1 MASTLS
7 PSERRVV
14 IGKIVRVASGN
25 FLEMY
30 DFVVYGYYAIYIAA
44 TFFPEGNEYAAL
56 MLALMTFGVGYI
68 MRPLG
73 ALILGAY
80 IDKHGRRKGLLVTL
94 LIMAVGTLSIAVAPG
109 YRTIG
114 LFAPLIIVA
123 GRLLQGL
130 SAGVEL
136 GGVSVYLSEIS
147 TPGNRGFYVAWQSAS
162 QQVAVVFT
170 ALVGII
176 LTTQLSIGE
185 MSAWG
190 WRVPFIV
197 GCLIIPVLLWLRGS
211 LEETE
216 AFKKG
221 AHPQSLAETCALVLV
236 NWRPVVLG
244 MMLSALN
251 TTNFYLITAYTPT
264 FAQRELHLG
273 ANGSL
278 VVVLCVG
285 LSNFIW
291 VPIGGAISDRIG
303 RRPMLLAMPILCLLT
318 GYPVMAWL
326 VENPTL
332 LKLLV
337 AQLWF
342 SCLFGLYNGGMIP
355 TLLEIMPAPIRTAG
369 FSLAFS
375 LNTVVF
381 GGFTPAIATFAIQA
395 TGSRAA
401 PALWLS
407 FAAGIS
413 LTAALLVSRRSASLD
428 VPDRGRARIVRAEA
442 TN

>member
-1 MASTLS
+1 M
-7 PSERRVV
+7 
-14 IGKIVRVASGN
+14 IGKILRVASGN

-30 DFVVYGYYAIYIAA
+30 DFVVYGYYAIYIANK
-44 TFFPEGNEYAAL
+44 FFPEGNEFASL
-56 MLALMTFGVGYI
+56 MLSLMTFGVGYL

-73 ALILGAY
+73 ALVLGAY
-80 IDKHGRRKGLLVTL
+80 IDRHGRRKGLLLTL
-94 LIMAVGTLSIAVAPG
+94 LLMAVGTLSIAIAPG
-109 YRTIG
+109 YATIG
-114 LFAPLIIVA
+114 LLAPLIIVA

-136 GGVSVYLSEIS
+136 GGVSVYLSEIA
-147 TPGNRGFYVAWQSAS
+147 TPRHRGFYVAWQSAS

-176 LTTQLSIGE
+176 LTMRLSPLQ
-185 MSAWG
+185 MSDWG

-216 AFKKG
+216 AFRTG
-221 AHPQSLAETCALVLV
+221 QHPRSLAETFALVLA
-236 NWRPVVLG
+236 NWRPVVVG

-251 TTNFYLITAYTPT
+251 TANFYLITAYTPT

-273 ANGSL
+273 INGSL

-285 LSNFIW
+285 VSNFIW
-291 VPIGGAISDRIG
+291 VPVGGALSDRIG
-303 RRPMLLAMPILCLLT
+303 SRPLLLGIPALCLLT
-318 GYPVMAWL
+318 AYPAMLWL
-326 VENPTL
+326 VEGPSL
-332 LKLLV
+332 AKLLAV
-337 AQLWF
+337 QLWF
-342 SCLFGLYNGGMIP
+342 SFLFGIYNGSMIP
-355 TLLEIMPAPIRTAG
+355 TLLEMMPQKIRTAA

-407 FAAGIS
+407 FAAAIS
-413 LTAALLVSRRSASLD
+413 LVAALLARRSGASAGD
-428 VPDRGRARIVRAEA
+428 ATHRGHAPMIRAEVSH
-442 TN
+442 

>member
-1 MASTLS
+1 MASPMS

-14 IGKIVRVASGN
+14 IGKIFRVASGN

-44 TFFPEGNEYAAL
+44 KFFPEGNEFAAL
-56 MLALMTFGVGYI
+56 MMSLMTFGVGFI

-73 ALILGAY
+73 ALVLGAY
-80 IDKHGRRKGLLVTL
+80 IDKHGRRKGLLLTL
-94 LIMAVGTLSIAVAPG
+94 LIMAVGTLSIAIAPG
-109 YRTIG
+109 YATIG

-123 GRLLQGL
+123 GRLMQGL

-136 GGVSVYLSEIS
+136 GGVSVYLHEIS

-162 QQVAVVFT
+162 QQVAVIFT

-176 LTTQLSIGE
+176 LTTQLTLAE
-185 MSAWG
+185 MRDWG

-221 AHPQSLAETCALVLV
+221 VHPHSLGETFSLVLM

-264 FAQRELHLG
+264 FAQRELQLG

-285 LSNFIW
+285 LSNFMW

-303 RRPMLLAMPILCLLT
+303 RRPMLLAIPMLCLLT
-318 GYPVMAWL
+318 GYPVMSWL
-326 VENPTL
+326 VEDPSLT
-332 LKLLV
+332 KLLV

-342 SCLFGLYNGGMIP
+342 SCLFGLYNGSMIP
-355 TLLEIMPAPIRTAG
+355 TLLEIMPARIRTAA

-381 GGFTPAIATFAIQA
+381 GGFTPAIATFAIQS

-401 PALWLS
+401 PVLWLS
-407 FAAGIS
+407 LAAAIS
-413 LTAALLVSRRSASLD
+413 FSAALAVTRRTALHHSGEPAAQ
-428 VPDRGRARIVRAEA
+428 VVRAGA
-442 TN
+442 SH

>member
-1 MASTLS
+1 MSELTRA
-7 PSERRVV
+7 ERRAV
-14 IGKIVRVASGN
+14 IGKILRVASGN

-44 TFFPEGNEYAAL
+44 KFFPEGNEYAAL
-56 MLALMTFGVGYI
+56 MMSLMTFGVGFI

-73 ALILGAY
+73 ALVLGAY
-80 IDKHGRRKGLLVTL
+80 VDRVGRRKGLLVTL
-94 LIMAVGTLSIAVAPG
+94 LIMAVGTFAIAVAPG
-109 YRTIG
+109 YATIG

-123 GRLLQGL
+123 ARLLQGF

-147 TPGNRGFYVAWQSAS
+147 RPGHRGFYVSWQSAS

-176 LTTQLSIGE
+176 LTGWLTLQE
-185 MSAWG
+185 MRDWG

-197 GCLIIPVLLWLRGS
+197 GCLIIPVLLWLRNS

-216 AFKKG
+216 AFKKS
-221 AHPQSLAETCALVLV
+221 ARPASLGETTSLVLQ
-236 NWRPVVLG
+236 NWRPVLLG

-264 FAQRELHLG
+264 FAQRELQLG

-278 VVVLCVG
+278 IVVLCVG
-285 LSNFIW
+285 LSNFMW
-291 VPIGGAISDRIG
+291 VPIGGALSDRIG
-303 RRPMLLAMPILCLLT
+303 RRPMLVAMPIMALLT
-318 GYPVMAWL
+318 GYPLMSWL
-326 VENPTL
+326 VETPDL
-332 LKLLV
+332 MKLLV
-337 AQLWF
+337 TQLWF
-342 SCLFGLYNGGMIP
+342 SCVFGLYNGSMIP
-355 TLLEIMPAPIRTAG
+355 TLLEIMPARIRTAG

-381 GGFTPAIATFAIQA
+381 GGFTPAIATWAIRT
-395 TGSRAA
+395 TGDRAA
-401 PALWLS
+401 PAIWLS
-407 FAAGIS
+407 VAAAIS
-413 LTAALLVSRRSASLD
+413 LAAALLVTRRPVTEDATAA
-428 VPDRGRARIVRAEA
+428 PPARVAPA
-442 TN
+442 GAAN